1 MSITKPWSNL
11 DQNQEINNWVDFSKI
26 DKVDPEQEAKLKK
39 NFSFLFEEWS
49 DKRLPP
55 EQVNKNLEKDRE
67 TTKKSQ
73 EEEASKLMAQ
83 LNWYNE
89 EEQMKKG
96 LGEMQEIFSMILEQ
110 NWDKLTKEEVK
121 KIKEFQWRF
130 DSNLTQEDAKAIVE
144 EMDSFFIW
152 LQESWRFD
160 NDKFLKIDQDTRP
173 ISEKLKDAGKGSAD
187 QLKKSMPWLYDDN
200 YSYDKEKGDSDLNDT
215 EKEES
220 TNNTQE
226 SLSEKEQIE
235 SRKEGLK
242 FAEEGLQTNTL
253 WSYLWQLEDIKTFDE
268 NYYNDLMKNI
278 KDRSSFKN
286 AQKNYNF
293 LDWFLWFHI
302 IMLWQILRSTK
313 INDNNKK
320 WVDAALKSLIDLAE
334 ESGFYNLDED
344 KWGLVK
350 KELKKLSQWNSLE
363 YEEMDTLA
371 KNIWEWELK
380 ARNNWNSSRIR
391 EFAIKMWI

>member
-1 MSITKPWSNL
+1 MNLIKPWY
-11 DQNQEINNWVDFSKI
+11 DVDKNQETNKWIDFSKL
-26 DKVDPEQEAKLKK
+26 DRTDPEQEAKLKK
-39 NFSFLFEEWS
+39 EFSFLFEEWS
-49 DKRLPP
+49 NERLPP
-55 EQVNKNLEKDRE
+55 ETVQENLWAERISTKND
-67 TTKKSQ
+67 Q
-73 EEEASKLMAQ
+73 EEQTSKLMAQ
-83 LNWYNE
+83 LNWDNE
-89 EEQMKKG
+89 QEQMKKG

-110 NWDKLTKEEVK
+110 NWNKLTKEEVD
-121 KIKEFQWRF
+121 KIKEFQWKF
-130 DSNLTQEDAKAIVE
+130 DSNLKAEDAKGIIE
-144 EMDSFFIW
+144 EMDAFFVW

-160 NDKFLKIDQDTRP
+160 NDKFLQIDQDTRS
-173 ISEKLKDAGKGSAD
+173 ISEKLEDAGKGSSD
-187 QLKKSMPWLYDDN
+187 KLKKAAPWLYDDN
-200 YSYDKEKGDSDLNDT
+200 YSYDKEKRDSDLNDT

-253 WSYLWQLEDIKTFDE
+253 WSYLWQLEDIKTFDK

-286 AQKNYNF
+286 AQKSYNF

-302 IMLWQILRSTK
+302 IILWQILRSTK

-344 KWGLVK
+344 IWGLVK

-380 ARNNWNSSRIR
+380 ARNNWNSERIR